1 MIGDVNV
8 FQGCFMLFYETA
20 QNYLNQEEEN
30 LAPLTIRTYYWNLKK
45 IEDFCPSLKCKDVD
59 ENFIRN
65 FRTHLQKRG
74 NKPNTIN
81 KTLSVFRIFCKKM
94 LADKIFLQDPFEKI
108 KIGRVHTRRG
118 YLTTHELKQL
128 YLNFI
133 DRRRFLSKTEQ
144 DVMRVFLFSC
154 FTGLRYSDL
163 QSLNS
168 SEIFDWKIRKLTHKT
183 GEPVYIP
190 IPIQARQLLP
200 QNMEPGP
207 IFKVVENSH
216 FNRIL
221 RKVAPKLG
229 YNKYIHCH
237 LARHTFAT
245 TCITLGISLPATSKL
260 LGHRNLETTLI
271 YAKFVDTL
279 LDKEMKK
286 FNRLR

>member
-1 MIGDVNV
+1 MSGGVIF
-8 FQGCFMLFYETA
+8 FQGIIMLFYETA
-20 QNYLNQEEEN
+20 QKYLEQEKDT
-30 LAPLTIRTYYWNLKK
+30 LAPLTIRTYFWNLKK
-45 IEDFCPSLKCKDVD
+45 IEDYSPYLECKNID
-59 ENFIRN
+59 EVFIRN
-65 FRTHLQKRG
+65 FRAYLQNRG
-74 NKPNTIN
+74 DKPNTVN
-81 KTLSVFRIFCKKM
+81 KTLSVFRIFCHKM
-94 LADKIFLQDPFEKI
+94 LADGIFTQDPFKKV
-108 KIGRVHTRRG
+108 KIGRVYTHRG
-118 YLTTHELKQL
+118 YLTICELKQL

-133 DRRRFLSKTEQ
+133 DHKRFLSEAEQ
-144 DVMRVFLFSC
+144 NVMQVFLFSC
-154 FTGLRYSDL
+154 FTGLRYKDL
-163 QSLNS
+163 QTLDS

-200 QNMEPGP
+200 QNMKSGP

-221 RKVAPKLG
+221 RRVAPKLG
-229 YNKYIHCH
+229 YHKYIHCH

-245 TCITLGISLPATSKL
+245 TCITLGITLPATSKL

-286 FNRLR
+286 FSRLR

>member
-1 MIGDVNV
+1 M
-8 FQGCFMLFYETA
+8 FFYDIA
-20 QNYLNQEEEN
+20 QKYLEQEKEN

-45 IEDFCPSLKCKDVD
+45 INDFFPSLDCDSINEESV
-59 ENFIRN
+59 RN
-65 FRTHLQKRG
+65 LRKYLQNKG

-81 KTLSVFRIFCKKM
+81 KTLSVYRTFCRKM
-94 LADKIFLQDPFEKI
+94 LADNMLTQDPFEKI
-108 KIGRVHTRRG
+108 KIGRVYSHRG
-118 YLTTHELKQL
+118 FLTTRELKQL
-128 YLNFI
+128 YLNFLDNKQI
-133 DRRRFLSKTEQ
+133 LSEKERN
-144 DVMRVFLFSC
+144 VMQVFLFSC

-163 QSLNS
+163 RSLDS

-190 IPIQARQLLP
+190 IPIQARLLLP
-200 QNMEPGP
+200 HNLKPGLVFNV
-207 IFKVVENSH
+207 IENSH

-221 RKVAPKLG
+221 RKAAPKLG

-245 TCITLGISLPATSKL
+245 TCITLGITLPATSKL

-271 YAKFVDTL
+271 YAKFVDSL

-286 FNRLR
+286 FNRLK